1 MTDTQMLHT
10 ICDRMEVMMQ
20 DMDLIKDNIHSL
32 TSDVAS
38 LKSDVASLKSDVTSL
53 KSDVASLK
61 TDVSTLKSDM
71 KSMQHQINVLS
82 FKQDRTDKQL
92 SDLQLDTKL
101 AERNIRNDIR
111 SLREDVDT
119 IVEVLRQQELL
130 PQ

>member
-20 DMDLIKDNIHSL
+20 DMEHIKDNIHSL
-32 TSDVAS
+32 TNDVSS
-38 LKSDVASLKSDVTSL
+38 LKSDVAS
-53 KSDVASLK
+53 
-61 TDVSTLKSDM
+61 LKSDM

-82 FKQDRTDKQL
+82 FKQDRTDKRL

>member
-32 TSDVAS
+32 T
-38 LKSDVASLKSDVTSL
+38 SDVASLKSDVTSL

-82 FKQDRTDKQL
+82 FKQDRTDKRL

>member
-10 ICDRMEVMMQ
+10 ICDRMDVMMQ
-20 DMDLIKDNIHSL
+20 DMEHIKDNIHSL
-32 TSDVAS
+32 TNDVSS
-38 LKSDVASLKSDVTSL
+38 LKSDVASLKSDV
-53 KSDVASLK
+53 
-61 TDVSTLKSDM
+61 STLKNDV

-82 FKQDRTDKQL
+82 FKQDRTDKRL